1 MINYEGVSK
10 EKIISM
16 SLFYQ
21 IQQGFFPD
29 LHSSN
34 FD

>member
-1 MINYEGVSK
+1 MINSEGVSK

-16 SLFYQ
+16 SLYQ

-29 LHSSN
+29 LHTSN